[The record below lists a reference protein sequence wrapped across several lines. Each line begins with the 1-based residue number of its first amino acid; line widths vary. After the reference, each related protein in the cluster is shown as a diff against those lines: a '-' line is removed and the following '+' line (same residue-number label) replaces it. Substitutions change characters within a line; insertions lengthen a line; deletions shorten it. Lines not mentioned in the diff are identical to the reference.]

1 MNSSEFSRHQRV
13 VAWQWEHNSLGFDLV
28 RMFLGAALLVRG
40 VWFALNPNA
49 FSEMAGDRPVDWLT
63 YYVLI
68 GHIVGG
74 LLLVIGLFT
83 RLAAVIQIPILVSAV
98 FFVSIDSGLA
108 SGNQSL
114 ELSGLVLII
123 LAVILIFGP
132 GQMSMDYKRFG
143 MKGGG
148 ESA

>member
-143 MKGGG
+143 KKGSG
-148 ESA
+148 E

>member
-143 MKGGG
+143 KKGGG

>member
-132 GQMSMDYKRFG
+132 GQMSVDYKRFG
-143 MKGGG
+143 KKGSG
-148 ESA
+148 E

>member
-143 MKGGG
+143 KKGGG
-148 ESA
+148 E

>member
-1 MNSSEFSRHQRV
+1 MSSSEISRRQRLV
-13 VAWQWEHNSLGFDLV
+13 TWQWKHNSLGVDLV

-40 VWFALNPNA
+40 AWFALNPDA
-49 FSEMAGDRPVDWLT
+49 FSQLAGERPVDWLT

-74 LLLVIGLFT
+74 LLLLIGLYT
-83 RLAAVIQIPILVSAV
+83 RFAAVIQIPILVSAV
-98 FFVSIDSGLA
+98 FFVSIDRGLA
-108 SGNQSL
+108 SENQSL

-132 GQMSMDYKRFG
+132 GQLSLDYKRFE
-143 MKGGG
+143 KKS
-148 ESA
+148 SAE

>member
-132 GQMSMDYKRFG
+132 GQMSLDYKRFG
-143 MKGGG
+143 KKGSG
-148 ESA
+148 E

>member
-98 FFVSIDSGLA
+98 FFVSIDGGLA

-143 MKGGG
+143 KKGSG
-148 ESA
+148 E

>member
-68 GHIVGG
+68 GHIAGG
-74 LLLVIGLFT
+74 LLLMIGLFT

-98 FFVSIDSGLA
+98 FFVSIDGGLA

-143 MKGGG
+143 KKGGG
-148 ESA
+148 EQA